1 MTEFE
6 AKTRA
11 ECIAYFYMIGRLS
24 ADATSNADKKIR
36 EYARQLLEIA
46 ERKEKEAMNRLLGKE
61 KEEVKNEEITSS
73 AI

>member
-6 AKTRA
+6 AETRA
-11 ECIAYFYMIGRLS
+11 ECLAYYYIMGKLT
-24 ADATSNADKKIR
+24 ADATTNADKKIR

-46 ERKEKEAMNRLLGKE
+46 ERKEKEIKRLLGKE
-61 KEEVKNEEITSS
+61 KEEVKNEEITAS